1 VKREP
6 RGEGRGER
14 VARYRAVALAL
25 SLLAP
30 LSALL
35 SSCGQPRHDAVAD
48 VAQAAD
54 SADQLMIGVRLYLT
68 NEGVRQAYV
77 EADSAFVY
85 ENSGRTELKHVHLT
99 FYKTAT
105 GEQAS
110 ILTSDEGTYMSRS
123 GAMEARGNCVV
134 NTTDGGRLA
143 TSVLRFDQAKN
154 EVSTDQPYTFTS
166 PDKNVQ
172 GTGFVSDPS
181 FSNITTQRV
190 RGTAGRFT
198 LPGQ

>member
-1 VKREP
+1 V
-6 RGEGRGER
+6 
-14 VARYRAVALAL
+14 
-25 SLLAP
+25 LLAG
-30 LSALL
+30 LAALTVA
-35 SSCGQPRHDAVAD
+35 CGQPRRDVVAQ

-54 SADQLMIGVRLYLT
+54 TADQLMIGVRLYLT
-68 NEGVRQAYV
+68 NEGVRQAYL

-85 ENSGRTELKHVHLT
+85 ENSGRTELKRVHLT
-99 FYKTAT
+99 FYKSTT

-110 ILTSDEGTYMSRS
+110 ILTSNEGTYMART

-134 NTTDGGRLA
+134 NTTDGGRLE
-143 TSVLRFDQAKN
+143 TSVLRFDQARN
-154 EVSTDQPYTFTS
+154 EVTTDQPYTFTS

-181 FSNITTQRV
+181 FSNIVTHGV